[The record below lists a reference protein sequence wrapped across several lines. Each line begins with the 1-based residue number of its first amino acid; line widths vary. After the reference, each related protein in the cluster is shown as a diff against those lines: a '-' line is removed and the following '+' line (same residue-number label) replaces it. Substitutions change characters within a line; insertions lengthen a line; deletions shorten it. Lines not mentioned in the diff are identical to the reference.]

1 VLAAT
6 VYGLR
11 QPAVRVATIDVFGQP
26 PSQSEFEPLLSQ
38 YARVAMQGYYLGIIP
53 RDSVFFFPREAIREQ
68 ILAEHKEIAA
78 VSIFWSSLTSIS
90 IKVDV
95 RTAIAR
101 WCGIAPTP
109 GVEAYCYVFDA
120 NGILFAALP
129 ESGATSTIETV
140 NPFTLYAPLAGGTST
155 EPLDA
160 TIAGATEL
168 PATFD
173 FARQLSTFQSSVRT
187 VTIRDGEVTDELSSG
202 TRITYVLGN
211 EQNAFTALVS
221 AKDSFN
227 LVDGSVDYVDLR
239 FDGKVYLKK
248 KE

>member
-1 VLAAT
+1 VV
-6 VYGLR
+6 VYALR
-11 QPAVRVATIDVFGQP
+11 QPDLRVARIEVFGQP

-38 YARVAMQGYYLGIIP
+38 YARVAMQGYYFGIIP

-78 VSIFWSSLTSIS
+78 VSIFWSGLTSIS

-101 WCGIAPTP
+101 WCGPVPASVTP
-109 GVEAYCYVFDA
+109 ADCYLFDA
-120 NGILFAALP
+120 NGTIFA
-129 ESGATSTIETV
+129 EATTTSETV
-140 NPFTLYAPLAGGTST
+140 NPVTLYAPLVSGTST
-155 EPLDA
+155 DPIDA
-160 TIAGATEL
+160 TIAGASEL

-173 FARQLSTFQSSVRT
+173 FARQLSTLRSPVQT
-187 VTIRDGEVTDELSSG
+187 ITIRDGEVTDELTSG

-227 LVDGSVDYVDLR
+227 LVDGSVDYIDLR
-239 FDGKVYLKK
+239 FDGKVYVKNK
-248 KE
+248 GVPAQ